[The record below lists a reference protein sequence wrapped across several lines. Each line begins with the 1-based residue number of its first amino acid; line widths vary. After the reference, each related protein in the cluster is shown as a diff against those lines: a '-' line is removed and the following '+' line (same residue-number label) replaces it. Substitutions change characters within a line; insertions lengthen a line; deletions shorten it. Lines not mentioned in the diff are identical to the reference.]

1 MTPKAAKERRRI
13 GRPPAGARDGEKV
26 KDYPQ
31 LSIRLPGEVK
41 AKLQALSLI
50 ASKPQWRIITD
61 AIDCYLRER
70 PEPERRMVDELAG
83 RVEGAR
89 PRRARAGGSGS
100 DRAARSAARPRSE
113 NRSGRSR
120 RGPAR

>member
-1 MTPKAAKERRRI
+1 MSPKGPKERRRI

-31 LSIRLPGEVK
+31 LSIRLPGDVK

-50 ASKPQWRIITD
+50 ASRPQWRIITD

-70 PEPERRMVDELAG
+70 SEAERKMVDDLAI
-83 RVEGAR
+83 R
-89 PRRARAGGSGS
+89 
-100 DRAARSAARPRSE
+100 
-113 NRSGRSR
+113 RSR
-120 RGPAR
+120 SHRGER